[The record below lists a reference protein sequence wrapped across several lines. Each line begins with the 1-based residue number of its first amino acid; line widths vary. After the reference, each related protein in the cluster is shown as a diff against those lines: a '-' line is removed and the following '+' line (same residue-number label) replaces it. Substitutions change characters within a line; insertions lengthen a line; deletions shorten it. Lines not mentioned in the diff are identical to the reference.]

1 MSILST
7 IKQLLGIS
15 VEDTSF
21 DMDIIIYINTVL
33 GILTQLGLDEAGNEP
48 IINKYTTW
56 EDLLDDRT
64 DLEFVKTY
72 IHLKVKS
79 MFDPPSSSA
88 GMEAMNSIIKELEWR
103 INNFK
108 EVKSDEGRIQRAI
121 SNALWCKRYE
131 MGN

>member
-1 MSILST
+1 MSRLST

-21 DMDIIIYINTVL
+21 EMDIIIYINTVL
-33 GILTQLGLDEAGNEP
+33 GILTQLGLDEARNEP

-79 MFDPPSSSA
+79 MFDPPSSSIITEI
-88 GMEAMNSIIKELEWR
+88 MKEQIKEREWR
-103 INNFK
+103 LNVSVDPG
-108 EVKSDEGRIQRAI
+108 ESTSEEG
-121 SNALWCKRYE
+121 S
-131 MGN
+131 

>member
-15 VEDTSF
+15 SEDISF

-56 EDLLDDRT
+56 EDLFDDRT

-108 EVKSDEGRIQRAI
+108 EVKGDE
-121 SNALWCKRYE
+121 
-131 MGN
+131 